1 MSQVFAKPIIGI
13 DPLSVLRRE
22 VCTMGGCPDGTAECF
37 CAEIGRLN
45 VRLNWI
51 AKVINDYDYGTE
63 EQNRLIRNHMS
74 NVGHDKGRS

>member
-1 MSQVFAKPIIGI
+1 
-13 DPLSVLRRE
+13 
-22 VCTMGGCPDGTAECF
+22 MGGCPDGTAECF

-51 AKVINDYDYGTE
+51 AKVINDHDYGTE

-74 NVGHDKGRS
+74 NVGFTSPIKPFTKKEALSAKGETTFK